1 MKFIEKLKE
10 MFFERE
16 LDVSEKPP
24 SLFDTLRNVFFS
36 AEFLAADLDRVP
48 ADCKC
53 EDAIAHLDGSCCCTI
68 STKESSKTGST
79 KTGSTKGCAEQL
91 ERLQVDI
98 KWVHEALKRGDASLD
113 PGEET
118 EELRREFTQIANSV
132 EGLRLILERL
142 KLHVGDFQE
151 TCANKA
157 LQRVKQTSTELRGYT
172 REFLHTLNES
182 DRTQT
187 ASQTNEV
194 QQTKAG
200 QVKVRHTSLVVLAGL
215 LLLTL
220 TQSVWA
226 QEFTYKVQ
234 QDRLIGH
241 RDGELIISTRGI
253 EYRAKK
259 EKDSRM
265 WTYTDIKLLEILSPT
280 RMRVWT
286 YQNRKL
292 LLGQEE
298 SLTFKII
305 DGQIDQTVSD
315 FLRQHIARPLV
326 TSFTSEDGEPLAQI
340 AVKHLGIL
348 SGSQGTLKVYSDRLV
363 YEAQDG
369 HDSRSWRWADIRA
382 VGRPD
387 IDRFEVLTFEPQSGG
402 PKRSYNFILKEPL
415 ADKTYDFI
423 WSRVYRPT
431 PLIRV
436 DEKVSGR

>member
-1 MKFIEKLKE
+1 MKLIEKLKE
-10 MFFERE
+10 MFFKRD
-16 LDVSEKPP
+16 LDVSAKPP
-24 SLFDTLRNVFFS
+24 SLFDRLRNVFFS

-48 ADCKC
+48 PNCRC
-53 EDAIAHLDGSCCCTI
+53 EDAFAHLDGRCCCTI
-68 STKESSKTGST
+68 SPKEPVTT
-79 KTGSTKGCAEQL
+79 RATKGCAEQL

-98 KWVHEALKRGDASLD
+98 KWAHDALKRGKASLY

-118 EELRREFTQIANSV
+118 EELRREFTQIAKSV
-132 EGLRLILERL
+132 EGLGLILERL
-142 KLHVGDFQE
+142 KAHVGEFQE
-151 TCANKA
+151 TCTNTA
-157 LQRVKQTSTELRGYT
+157 LQRVKQTSTELRVYT
-172 REFLHTLNES
+172 REFLRTLNES

-187 ASQTNEV
+187 GSKTGEV
-194 QQTKAG
+194 QQTKVG
-200 QVKVRHTSLVVLAGL
+200 QVKVRHTSLMVLAGL

-241 RDGELIISTRGI
+241 RDGELIISTRGV

-280 RMRVWT
+280 RVRVWT

-305 DGQIDQTVSD
+305 DGQIDQQVSD
-315 FLRQHIARPLV
+315 FLRERITRPLV
-326 TSFTSEDGEPLAQI
+326 TSFTNEESQSFGQI
-340 AVKHLGIL
+340 PVKHLHRL
-348 SGSQGTLKVYSDRLV
+348 SGCQGVLKVYADRLV
-363 YEAQDG
+363 YEAEDG
-369 HDSRSWRWADIRA
+369 HDSRSWRWTDIRA

-387 IDRFEVLTFEPQSGG
+387 IDRFEVLTFEPHTGG
-402 PKRSYNFILKEPL
+402 PKRSFNFILKEPL
-415 ADKTYDFI
+415 PDKTYDFI

-431 PLIRV
+431 PLIRANDGV
-436 DEKVSGR
+436 TEK